1 MINTPVIDFHAHGG
15 SWGRFGV
22 VDDPNLYI
30 RLMDSAGIDKACI
43 NSIFFGDARWANN
56 LVYDRFVTKFPDRFI
71 GVAFVTPHYPEE
83 TIKELDR
90 SFNKLNFKFLKLY
103 PLYYRQP
110 SDSGGYKPIFEWA
123 NQKEIPIMCHGKDDI
138 DAPGTTLIKK
148 YEKFSK
154 DYPKIK
160 WVLAHGACM
169 PDINS
174 VTVAKELPNIW
185 LETCGSPTPL
195 DGISFA
201 VNHGLA
207 DQILFGADM
216 PLFDYRHQIAKVTAM
231 DASEEDKKK
240 ILGLNAIKLLK
251 LDI

>member
-1 MINTPVIDFHAHGG
+1 
-15 SWGRFGV
+15 
-22 VDDPNLYI
+22 
-30 RLMDSAGIDKACI
+30 
-43 NSIFFGDARWANN
+43 
-56 LVYDRFVTKFPDRFI
+56 
-71 GVAFVTPHYPEE
+71 
-83 TIKELDR
+83 
-90 SFNKLNFKFLKLY
+90 
-103 PLYYRQP
+103 
-110 SDSGGYKPIFEWA
+110 
-123 NQKEIPIMCHGKDDI
+123 MCHGKDDI

-169 PDINS
+169 ADINS

-201 VNHGLA
+201 VNHGLV
-207 DQILFGADM
+207 DQILFGSDM
-216 PLFDYRHQIAKVTAM
+216 PLFDYRHQIAKITTM

-240 ILGLNAIKLLK
+240 ILGLNAIKLLN